1 VHVPRGHGRPHLRRV
16 LTALALYDPDGSPAA
31 GDAPVADAAAA
42 LDADRHGRRLRE
54 IRIPLA

>member
-1 VHVPRGHGRPHLRRV
+1 LRGV
-16 LTALALYDPDGSPAA
+16 LTALALYDPYGAPAA